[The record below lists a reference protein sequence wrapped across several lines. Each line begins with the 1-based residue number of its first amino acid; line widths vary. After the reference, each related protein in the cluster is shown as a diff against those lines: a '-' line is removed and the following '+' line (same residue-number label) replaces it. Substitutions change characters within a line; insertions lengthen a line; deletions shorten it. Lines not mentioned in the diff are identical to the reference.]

1 MGRPAHIS
9 DEDLLNAAMRVAAR
23 HGAARASVAAIAQEA
38 GVPIGSVYHRVPSR
52 SALLADCWV
61 KAAERFGT
69 EFSARLEAATTLDQ
83 AVEAALVT
91 PRFAREDH
99 AAAVLLLASRR
110 EDFLEEAP
118 EETRAKAAVLT
129 GNLQKT
135 IKDAAK
141 RLIPQDPKGRD
152 RMAVA
157 LIGVPYGAVRV
168 FLPQAVPPADID
180 AVIAAATRAALTSDS

>member
-9 DEDLLNAAMRVAAR
+9 DDDLLNAAMRVAAR
-23 HGAARASVAAIAQEA
+23 HGPARATVAAIAQEA

-61 KAAERFGT
+61 RAAERFGT
-69 EFSARLEAATTLDQ
+69 GFSAILEGANTLEQ

-91 PRFAREDH
+91 PRFARGDH

-118 EETRAKAAVLT
+118 EETRAKAATLT
-129 GNLQKT
+129 GNLQKS
-135 IKDAAK
+135 IAEAAK
-141 RLIPQDPKGRD
+141 RLIPQDPKGRE

-157 LIGVPYGAVRV
+157 LIGIPYGAVRV
-168 FLPQAVPPADID
+168 FLPQAVPPAEID
-180 AVIAAATRAALTSDS
+180 AVIAAAAKAALSS

>member
-23 HGAARASVAAIAQEA
+23 LGPARASVAAIAHDA

-52 SALLADCWV
+52 SALLAECWT
-61 KAAERFGT
+61 KAAERFGERFLT
-69 EFSARLEAATTLDQ
+69 QLGQAKTSEQ

-99 AAAVLLLASRR
+99 AAAVLLLACRR
-110 EDFLEEAP
+110 EDFLEDAP
-118 EETRAKAAVLT
+118 DEIRAKAASLT
-129 GNLQKT
+129 SGLQKG
-135 IKDAAK
+135 IAEAAS
-141 RLIPQDPKGRD
+141 RLRPQDPRARD

-157 LIGVPYGAVRV
+157 LIGIPYGAVRV
-168 FLPQAVPPADID
+168 FLPQAMPPAELDS
-180 AVIAAATRAALTSDS
+180 VIAAAAKAALTG

>member
-9 DEDLLNAAMRVAAR
+9 DDDLLNAAMRVAAR
-23 HGAARASVAAIAQEA
+23 LGPARATVAAIAQEA

-61 KAAERFGT
+61 KAAERFGAT
-69 EFSARLEAATTLDQ
+69 FSASLQAANTPEQ

-99 AAAVLLLASRR
+99 AAAVLLLACRR

-118 EETRAKAAVLT
+118 EETRIKAASLT
-129 GNLQKT
+129 ASLQKG
-135 IKDAAK
+135 IAEAAA
-141 RLIPQDPKGRD
+141 RLLPHDPKGRE

-157 LIGVPYGAVRV
+157 LIGIPYGAVRV
-168 FLPQAVPPADID
+168 FLPQAMPPAELD
-180 AVIAAATRAALTSDS
+180 AVIAAAARAALAS